1 MHYELIAILCIII
14 CLFVL
19 GAEYLWLYILAEKQ
33 EKIKTKYELASER
46 VANLVEGIF
55 YSPTTESRKQEIEA
69 LKKLCGD
76 DTRILEMICGQL
88 CFWSEYGDEETLGG
102 TDAVVDEIYK
112 ALEPTQLFAR
122 LLQKKD
128 NYSKGYACRRLADFD
143 AYEYLEEIQKL
154 AESRNCTL
162 SYNAA
167 MALAR
172 LGDARNVAAYL
183 LRIQNDKRYSARI
196 VFELFDCFSLKRE
209 ELAHMIFEKCSDY
222 MKITTIKAISKYRL
236 EVFEDMYI
244 EGTKS
249 EDVNMRIA
257 CVKALGDLAKPK
269 NEHILIVASKDREWV
284 VRSYAVKGLSL
295 LRSPAAIAAVKE
307 AAGDQEWWVRQA
319 AADALLRMNVRIRE
333 LEDILGG
340 YDKYAADAVKYS
352 LYRNVDVRGNAK

>member
-1 MHYELIAILCIII
+1 
-14 CLFVL
+14 
-19 GAEYLWLYILAEKQ
+19 
-33 EKIKTKYELASER
+33 
-46 VANLVEGIF
+46 
-55 YSPTTESRKQEIEA
+55 
-69 LKKLCGD
+69 
-76 DTRILEMICGQL
+76 
-88 CFWSEYGDEETLGG
+88 
-102 TDAVVDEIYK
+102 
-112 ALEPTQLFAR
+112 
-122 LLQKKD
+122 
-128 NYSKGYACRRLADFD
+128 
-143 AYEYLEEIQKL
+143 
-154 AESRNCTL
+154 
-162 SYNAA
+162 
-167 MALAR
+167 
-172 LGDARNVAAYL
+172 
-183 LRIQNDKRYSARI
+183 
-196 VFELFDCFSLKRE
+196 
-209 ELAHMIFEKCSDY
+209 MIFEKCSDY